1 MQVDLEYYRKQ
12 FYIEATEILEKVNE
26 EILKV
31 ESEPDNSELLN
42 SIFRGIHTI
51 KGSAGSFELHE
62 ISQFAHHLEGL
73 LDSLRNGQIII
84 SSEIVDIVLNG
95 IDQISKMIEDYKSGN
110 IPVYDKDIIEKF
122 KKLSDNDNKKSE
134 SEKNNKNN
142 TAKVNDTYS
151 LKPEIKNELEKFT
164 SEGYNFFEVFIK
176 YSDEEYSNGYD
187 PIILLKNLKEKS
199 VYFKSECNFANIP
212 SIKDFNPLKLYLQP
226 RIYIATDLTR
236 DEVIDLAIE
245 SSLIEVYQLN
255 INETDITLLPFEE
268 IDKENIKEFMIDAS
282 EAIETIEQ
290 HLIAYENENSLEAL
304 NAIFRAVHTLKGDA
318 DYIGLKM
325 FAGFTHSLES
335 VLQALK
341 TKKLG
346 NTGPIMDTIL
356 KSIDYLKIVISNL
369 QSNKGYPLEIEQL
382 RKRLQSIIEDSKE
395 HNVPEE
401 LREIYHEQLAQY
413 LNILKINL
421 SNQPVNENNI
431 KAVKRALNDI
441 KKASLSVGNRELASL
456 AEDVSRNINENTDD
470 TIKNLLDKTIVTITQ
485 LISDNTIKIDKNFSN
500 SIFTTLEVPSVP
512 NESST
517 NSSENKEKE
526 VVESINEHQKT
537 NVSVNDKTTTLDK
550 ARPEEAKVMRV
561 DEYKIDSLGN
571 IIGELAVTQTT
582 YEYLINQLSHA
593 NGNGIDRSILKGF
606 KDNFYQISR
615 LSKLL
620 QASVMSI
627 RMIPIKLIFQK
638 FTRVVRDIARKQG
651 KQIELIIQ
659 GEDTEIDKKVA
670 DKLSDPLLHI
680 IRNACDHGIESPLER
695 REKGKPEQGTVILT
709 ASQEGGN
716 LIIKIADDGHGIDR
730 EKLFKKALSSGYV
743 QYKSKDD
750 PDLVNL
756 IFLPGISTKDN
767 VSDISGRGVGMD
779 VVKTTVDILGGKV
792 YVNTQEGWGTEI
804 TLLLPTSVG
813 IINTL
818 IVESNNNVYA
828 IPLEYVV
835 ETIKVPSNL
844 LKNILDGLGLYYRGS
859 VIPCEYLSVL
869 LYQKRRTLYIQETN
883 ISELSIVILKSQ
895 AGKFGLIVDK
905 LHKNTEIAVKSSP
918 ESLSKI
924 EIISG
929 VSILGDGRVILVLN
943 PEKLV

>member
-290 HLIAYENENSLEAL
+290 HLIAYENENSPEAL

-325 FAGFTHSLES
+325 FAGFTHWLES

-356 KSIDYLKIVISNL
+356 KSIDCLKIVISNL
-369 QSNKGYPLEIEQL
+369 QLNKGYPLEIEQL
-382 RKRLQSIIEDSKE
+382 MKRLQSIIEVSKE
-395 HNVPEE
+395 HNDVPDE

-421 SNQPVNENNI
+421 SNQSINENNI
-431 KAVKRALNDI
+431 KAIKRAFNDI

-456 AEDVSRNINENTDD
+456 ADDVSRNINENSDD
-470 TIKNLLDKTIVTITQ
+470 TIKNLLDKIIVTITQ
-485 LISDNTIKIDKNFSN
+485 LISDNSIKIDKNFSN
-500 SIFTTLEVPSVP
+500 SIFATLKVPSVP
-512 NESST
+512 NESSI
-517 NSSENKEKE
+517 NPSENKEKE
-526 VVESINEHQKT
+526 VVD
-537 NVSVNDKTTTLDK
+537 NVSVNNKTTTLNK

-561 DEYKIDSLGN
+561 DEYKIDSLSN
-571 IIGELAVTQTT
+571 IIGEVAVAQST

-593 NGNGIDRSILKGF
+593 NGNSIDRSILKGF

-670 DKLSDPLLHI
+670 DRLSDPLLHI

-695 REKGKPEQGTVILT
+695 GKKGKPEQGTIILT

-716 LIIKIADDGHGIDR
+716 LIIKIADDGNGIDR
-730 EKLFKKALSSGYV
+730 EKLFKKALSNGYV

-750 PDLVNL
+750 PDLINL

-767 VSDISGRGVGMD
+767 ASDISGRGVGMD

-813 IINTL
+813 IINAL
-818 IVESNNNVYA
+818 IVESNNNIYA
-828 IPLEYVV
+828 IPLEYVI

-869 LYQKRRTLYIQETN
+869 LYQKPRTLYIKETN